1 MTLKS
6 ALDDLTLT
14 TLQAIRGLWGRLEY
28 LAGLRTGG
36 SYLHWGLTKV
46 HGEEAAQRALNEA
59 HRVAVSRILRTPIND
74 LVQDA
79 EESSKPQEVTP
90 AAYLEKLDK
99 SKTGLVPANPPG
111 GAAKHLS
118 SVLCA
123 LLSLEKTR
131 RDATPPTS

>member
-6 ALDDLTLT
+6 ALDDLALT
-14 TLQAIRGLWGRLEY
+14 TLQAIRGLWGKLEY
-28 LAGLRTGG
+28 LSGLRADGG
-36 SYLHWGLTKV
+36 YLHWGLTKV
-46 HGEEAAQRALNEA
+46 HGDRAAQKALNEA
-59 HRVAVSRILRTPIND
+59 HRAAVSKILRTPISD

-79 EESSKPQEVTP
+79 EESSKPQELTP

-99 SKTGLVPANPPG
+99 SKPELMPANPPG

-131 RDATPPTS
+131 RDATPPAS